1 MDIEI
6 SYKDKSLEFNISP
19 YMPIA
24 YIRTLAFK
32 TFKIPEQ
39 NIELNFKGIKIEQKY
54 YETYLKDYFP
64 KSLKI
69 NIIITENENKNPIK
83 FLLSSTRSTSTF
95 KTRKMEKFYQEK
107 KINLTSKLRSH
118 YDNVLNIDGTKKMK
132 CEECKENE
140 VNYYCR
146 EDSKFICSNCKIYHE
161 EHKCID
167 IKKGNIEQC
176 GYLYKK
182 ILINELLIHE
192 ENLYS
197 ILEKNKSNHLKEYIE
212 ELYDIISKLL
222 HLKNDIMDFYP
233 CTPLDKLK
241 EIDFQQFKKD
251 IFSIENYSEEP
262 FNYEDKK
269 KYFKEL
275 QKEDFLID
283 DLKKDIESVQKKYKL
298 QDLILKIIINYLSN
312 LKKLY
317 SDLIKIWK
325 GKRLNILEYTSDLD
339 DLIES
344 QKKIFNLDN
353 NENNLDI
360 PINNS
365 SEYEEYNIEKVLFE
379 NKKNKVLP
387 RIKKISNFP
396 VLTNFNSLIKS
407 RNASDNK
414 LNINSYDLDL
424 SSLKTINLS
433 HINNSFKKLK
443 TYKRLLSKRSLND
456 SFSRLDHILLNE
468 KDLDLYPK
476 IPQRRESI
484 RLSFYTKNKAH
495 KITPADIMKIKKKK
509 KKHF

>member
-6 SYKDKSLEFNISP
+6 SYKDKSFEFNISP

-24 YIRTLAFK
+24 YIRSLAYK

-39 NIELNFKGIKIEQKY
+39 NIELNFRGVKIEQKY
-54 YETYLKDYFP
+54 NETYLKDYFP
-64 KSLKI
+64 TSLKI

-83 FLLSSTRSTSTF
+83 FLLSSTRSSSTF
-95 KTRKMEKFYQEK
+95 KTKKFDKFDK
-107 KINLTSKLRSH
+107 KINITSKLRS
-118 YDNVLNIDGTKKMK
+118 NNNILNIDGTKKMK

-146 EDSKFICSNCKIYHE
+146 EDCKFICLNCKIYHE
-161 EHKCID
+161 EHKCIE

-182 ILINELLIHE
+182 ILINELLIQE
-192 ENLYS
+192 ENLFL
-197 ILEKNKSNHLKEYIE
+197 ILEKNKSNHLRDNIE

-233 CTPLDKLK
+233 CTPIDKLK
-241 EIDFQQFKKD
+241 EIDFKKFKHD
-251 IFSIENYSEEP
+251 IFSIENNSEEP
-262 FNYEDKK
+262 FNYKDKK
-269 KYFKEL
+269 TYFKEL

-283 DLKKDIESVQKKYKL
+283 DLKKDIESVQKKYKI
-298 QDLILKIIINYLSN
+298 QDLFLKIILNFLFN

-317 SDLIKIWK
+317 SELSKLWK
-325 GKRLNILEYTSDLD
+325 EKRLNIIEYKSDLD

-344 QKKIFNLDN
+344 QKKIFNIDN
-353 NENNLDI
+353 FENNI
-360 PINNS
+360 ENPINNTND
-365 SEYEEYNIEKVLFE
+365 YEEYNIEKVLFE

-387 RIKKISNFP
+387 RITRVLNFP
-396 VLTNFNSLIKS
+396 VLTNFNSLAKS
-407 RNASDNK
+407 RNVSDNK
-414 LNINSYDLDL
+414 LTLNSYDLDL
-424 SSLKTINLS
+424 SSFKTINLGHS
-433 HINNSFKKLK
+433 NNNKLK
-443 TYKRLLSKRSLND
+443 TFKRGLSKKSLND

-476 IPQRRESI
+476 KPPRKQSI
-484 RLSFYTKNKAH
+484 RLSFYTKNKTH
-495 KITPADIMKIKKKK
+495 KVTPAEIMKIKKKK

>member
-1 MDIEI
+1 
-6 SYKDKSLEFNISP
+6 
-19 YMPIA
+19 
-24 YIRTLAFK
+24 
-32 TFKIPEQ
+32 
-39 NIELNFKGIKIEQKY
+39 
-54 YETYLKDYFP
+54 
-64 KSLKI
+64 
-69 NIIITENENKNPIK
+69 
-83 FLLSSTRSTSTF
+83 
-95 KTRKMEKFYQEK
+95 
-107 KINLTSKLRSH
+107 
-118 YDNVLNIDGTKKMK
+118 
-132 CEECKENE
+132 
-140 VNYYCR
+140 
-146 EDSKFICSNCKIYHE
+146 
-161 EHKCID
+161 
-167 IKKGNIEQC
+167 
-176 GYLYKK
+176 
-182 ILINELLIHE
+182 
-192 ENLYS
+192 
-197 ILEKNKSNHLKEYIE
+197 
-212 ELYDIISKLL
+212 
-222 HLKNDIMDFYP
+222 MDFYP
-233 CTPLDKLK
+233 CTPISKLK
-241 EIDFQQFKKD
+241 EIDFKKFKND
-251 IFSIENYSEEP
+251 IFSIENNSEEP
-262 FNYEDKK
+262 YNYKDKK
-269 KYFKEL
+269 TYFKEL

-298 QDLILKIIINYLSN
+298 QDLILKIILNFLFN

-317 SDLIKIWK
+317 SELSKLWK
-325 GKRLNILEYTSDLD
+325 EKRLNILEYKSDLD

-353 NENNLDI
+353 FNNNIENQLNDTGQ
-360 PINNS
+360 
-365 SEYEEYNIEKVLFE
+365 YEEYNIEKVLFE

-387 RIKKISNFP
+387 RIKRVLNFP

>member
-6 SYKDKSLEFNISP
+6 SYKDKSFEFNISP

-24 YIRTLAFK
+24 YIRSLAYK

-39 NIELNFKGIKIEQKY
+39 NIELNFRGVKIEQKY
-54 YETYLKDYFP
+54 NETYLKDYFP
-64 KSLKI
+64 TSLKI

-83 FLLSSTRSTSTF
+83 FLLSSTRSSSTF
-95 KTRKMEKFYQEK
+95 KTKKFDKFDK
-107 KINLTSKLRSH
+107 KINITSKLRS
-118 YDNVLNIDGTKKMK
+118 NNNILNIDGTKKMK

-146 EDSKFICSNCKIYHE
+146 EDCKFICLNCKIYHE
-161 EHKCID
+161 EHKCIE

-182 ILINELLIHE
+182 ILINDLLIQE
-192 ENLYS
+192 ENLFL
-197 ILEKNKSNHLKEYIE
+197 ILEKNKSNHLRDNIE

-233 CTPLDKLK
+233 CTPIDKLK
-241 EIDFQQFKKD
+241 EIDFKKFKHD
-251 IFSIENYSEEP
+251 IFSIENNSEEP
-262 FNYEDKK
+262 FNYKDKK
-269 KYFKEL
+269 TYFKEL

-283 DLKKDIESVQKKYKL
+283 DLKKDIESVQKKYKI
-298 QDLILKIIINYLSN
+298 QDLFLKIILNFLFN

-317 SDLIKIWK
+317 SELSKLWK
-325 GKRLNILEYTSDLD
+325 EKRLNIIEYKSDLD

-344 QKKIFNLDN
+344 QKKIFNIDN
-353 NENNLDI
+353 FENNI
-360 PINNS
+360 ENPINNTND
-365 SEYEEYNIEKVLFE
+365 YEEYNIEKVLFE

-387 RIKKISNFP
+387 RITRVLNFP
-396 VLTNFNSLIKS
+396 VLTNFNSLAKS
-407 RNASDNK
+407 RNVSDNK
-414 LNINSYDLDL
+414 LTLNSYDLDL
-424 SSLKTINLS
+424 SSFKTINLG
-433 HINNSFKKLK
+433 HTNNNKLK
-443 TYKRLLSKRSLND
+443 TFKRGLSKKSLND

-476 IPQRRESI
+476 KPPRKQSI
-484 RLSFYTKNKAH
+484 RLSFYTKNKTH
-495 KITPADIMKIKKKK
+495 KVTPAEIMKIKKKK

>member
-1 MDIEI
+1 
-6 SYKDKSLEFNISP
+6 
-19 YMPIA
+19 
-24 YIRTLAFK
+24 
-32 TFKIPEQ
+32 
-39 NIELNFKGIKIEQKY
+39 
-54 YETYLKDYFP
+54 
-64 KSLKI
+64 
-69 NIIITENENKNPIK
+69 
-83 FLLSSTRSTSTF
+83 
-95 KTRKMEKFYQEK
+95 
-107 KINLTSKLRSH
+107 
-118 YDNVLNIDGTKKMK
+118 
-132 CEECKENE
+132 
-140 VNYYCR
+140 
-146 EDSKFICSNCKIYHE
+146 
-161 EHKCID
+161 
-167 IKKGNIEQC
+167 
-176 GYLYKK
+176 
-182 ILINELLIHE
+182 
-192 ENLYS
+192 
-197 ILEKNKSNHLKEYIE
+197 
-212 ELYDIISKLL
+212 
-222 HLKNDIMDFYP
+222 
-233 CTPLDKLK
+233 
-241 EIDFQQFKKD
+241 
-251 IFSIENYSEEP
+251 
-262 FNYEDKK
+262 
-269 KYFKEL
+269 
-275 QKEDFLID
+275 
-283 DLKKDIESVQKKYKL
+283 LKKDIESVQKKYKL

-414 LNINSYDLDL
+414 LNINSYDVDL

-484 RLSFYTKNKAH
+484 RLSFYTKNKTH
-495 KITPADIMKIKKKK
+495 KVTPAEIMKIKKKK

>member
-6 SYKDKSLEFNISP
+6 SYKDKSFEFNISP

-24 YIRTLAFK
+24 YIRSLAYK

-39 NIELNFKGIKIEQKY
+39 NIELNFRGVKIEQKY
-54 YETYLKDYFP
+54 NETYLKDYFP
-64 KSLKI
+64 TSLKI

-83 FLLSSTRSTSTF
+83 FLLSSTRSSSTF
-95 KTRKMEKFYQEK
+95 KTKKFEKFDK
-107 KINLTSKLRSH
+107 KINITSKLRS
-118 YDNVLNIDGTKKMK
+118 NNNILNIDGTKKMK
-132 CEECKENE
+132 CEECNENE

-146 EDSKFICSNCKIYHE
+146 EDCKFICLNCKIYHE
-161 EHKCID
+161 EHKCIE

-339 DLIES
+339 YLIETK
-344 QKKIFNLDN
+344 KKIFNLDN

-387 RIKKISNFP
+387 RITRVLNFP
-396 VLTNFNSLIKS
+396 VLTNFNSLAKS
-407 RNASDNK
+407 RNVSDNK
-414 LNINSYDLDL
+414 LTLNSYDLDL
-424 SSLKTINLS
+424 SSFKTINLG
-433 HINNSFKKLK
+433 HNNNNKLK
-443 TYKRLLSKRSLND
+443 TFKRGLSKKSLND

-476 IPQRRESI
+476 KPPRKQSI
-484 RLSFYTKNKAH
+484 RLSFCTKNKTH
-495 KITPADIMKIKKKK
+495 KVTPAEIMKIKKKK

>member
-69 NIIITENENKNPIK
+69 NIIITENENKNPIT

-197 ILEKNKSNHLKEYIE
+197 ILEKNKSNHLKDYIE
-212 ELYDIISKLL
+212 EYMI
-222 HLKNDIMDFYP
+222 
-233 CTPLDKLK
+233 
-241 EIDFQQFKKD
+241 
-251 IFSIENYSEEP
+251 
-262 FNYEDKK
+262 
-269 KYFKEL
+269 
-275 QKEDFLID
+275 
-283 DLKKDIESVQKKYKL
+283 
-298 QDLILKIIINYLSN
+298 
-312 LKKLY
+312 
-317 SDLIKIWK
+317 
-325 GKRLNILEYTSDLD
+325 
-339 DLIES
+339 
-344 QKKIFNLDN
+344 
-353 NENNLDI
+353 
-360 PINNS
+360 
-365 SEYEEYNIEKVLFE
+365 
-379 NKKNKVLP
+379 
-387 RIKKISNFP
+387 
-396 VLTNFNSLIKS
+396 
-407 RNASDNK
+407 
-414 LNINSYDLDL
+414 
-424 SSLKTINLS
+424 
-433 HINNSFKKLK
+433 
-443 TYKRLLSKRSLND
+443 
-456 SFSRLDHILLNE
+456 
-468 KDLDLYPK
+468 
-476 IPQRRESI
+476 
-484 RLSFYTKNKAH
+484 
-495 KITPADIMKIKKKK
+495 
-509 KKHF
+509 